1 MKYWIFGAALMACAP
16 ASAQT
21 RIQPAEFPPASYTGA
36 QYVDS
41 TGCVFIRAGMA
52 GIPNWVPRM
61 TRQREHMCGFQPTL
75 AGAAAGAAAGAEVA
89 APAVPAVTQPVV
101 APAAAMTLAEACA
114 HMLATGQ
121 VIVNQATGQAV
132 QCDAPAVAP
141 VAVPDTP
148 AGFTGIWGD
157 GRVNTQRGLP

>member
-1 MKYWIFGAALMACAP
+1 MKYWIFGAALVACAP

-75 AGAAAGAAAGAEVA
+75 TGAVAGAEA
-89 APAVPAVTQPVV
+89 ASPAVPAVTQPVV

-114 HMLATGQ
+114 QMSATGQ

-132 QCDAPAVAP
+132 HCDAPAVAP

-157 GRVNTQRGLP
+157 GRVNMQRGLP

>member
-1 MKYWIFGAALMACAP
+1 MKYWMFGAALVACAP
-16 ASAQT
+16 ATAQT

-75 AGAAAGAAAGAEVA
+75 AGAGGVAEVA
-89 APAVPAVTQPVV
+89 VPTVSQPVV

-114 HMLATGQ
+114 QMAATGQ

-132 QCDAPAVAP
+132 QCGAPAVAP
-141 VAVPDTP
+141 VAVPDAP